1 MTVDEL
7 LEEVGEIFERQPFG
21 KNQMKRL
28 EQIQEEI
35 SVLSNDEAEVIG
47 FAEIVEQARIDPN
60 VYNPEITI

>member
-35 SVLSNDEAEVIG
+35 SVLSNDEADVIG